1 MSATPPPSVAS
12 RRPGA
17 LLRSFEPFDRLS
29 EERAA
34 ELEPL
39 LEARRYRLG
48 QTLMRQD
55 VMPEGL
61 LFLLRGELRSL
72 GPDPMGQGLR
82 TLERPGPG
90 SLHGWAGLLR
100 GSPCEHLRATE
111 EVEALLL
118 PAAAFADLLRGHPT
132 LIQWFQEALNLPELH
147 VVLLAL
153 AERDPGW
160 MPLLQAGPQAVEG
173 VRVASQPPGVP
184 GGDDKL
190 ALPPGY
196 RWFISSG
203 GPLASAWRE
212 HPLSERGATEPW
224 LRLLG
229 FPDRDPAEHDPF
241 LELGDDDRD
250 SGGPAEWVDA
260 RVVGEMVEGYSASPE
275 PPAPRAPGRAS
286 ALVLSRASGA
296 RDIPI
301 AVCRSLADYF
311 GVPINGDALR
321 DQVDAVLR
329 RQDQLSLV
337 NLGQIL
343 DSLGLRVM
351 LSRVPHDRLHRVA
364 TPAVVMQNGHIGVVD
379 SVEADGVVRLL
390 EAELGR
396 LRVPSADLVTDD
408 GGLVEL
414 LLFERK
420 SDAKEQTFN
429 WSWYWPFL
437 RKHRRA
443 LVEVLFASAAINVL
457 MLATPFGFRL
467 LLDTARQSNIGSLV
481 SIASVMLGAALG
493 VGLFRTLRSYIFTE
507 TANRID
513 QEAKSLIL
521 DQMVRLPQG
530 FFDSRPVGQVTFY
543 FNQLD
548 RLREFLIGQ
557 SLPLLIDTL
566 FSFLYIAILLSI
578 NPLLTLVVLSTL
590 PLMVALT
597 VLSNPL
603 VYSQIKRSM
612 AESMR
617 THSYL
622 TEAITGIQTIK
633 SQNAE
638 LKTRWEF
645 QNRYARYLGED
656 FKLRITRETISNLG
670 TFIGQL
676 NGVLVIAV
684 GMWLVIRQDM
694 TIGDI
699 IAFRILDSYITNPL
713 VKLAGTWQQ
722 FQISRQQMRMV
733 ADVVDRT
740 PEQSAEEALNIPMP
754 PLEGL
759 VQFVD
764 VGFRYSDDGPMS
776 LQGINLEIPA
786 GSFVG
791 LVGGSGSGK
800 STLLKLLPRFY
811 RPQEGRV
818 LIDGLDINKLELYS
832 LRRQL
837 GVVPQDSLLFD
848 GTIRENLQM
857 VKPDATADEMI
868 RAARIAC
875 AHDFIMAM
883 PKGYNSSVGERGA
896 GLSGGQ
902 RQRLALAR
910 AVLQNPRMLILDE
923 ATSSLD
929 ARTERQVCINLFE
942 AFRGRTVFFITHR
955 LSTVRPADFIALMD
969 RGAVMEVGS
978 HKQLMARQGWYYALY
993 ESQNQEGV
1001 T

>member
-1 MSATPPPSVAS
+1 MAS
-12 RRPGA
+12 RQPGA
-17 LLRSFEPFDRLS
+17 LLRSFVPFDRLS
-29 EERAA
+29 EETAA
-34 ELEPL
+34 KLEPL
-39 LEARRYRLG
+39 LQARRYRLG
-48 QTLMRQD
+48 QTLMRPD

-61 LFLLRGELRSL
+61 LFLVRGALRSL
-72 GPDPMGQGLR
+72 GPDPVGQGLR
-82 TLERPGPG
+82 TLERPASG

-100 GSPCEHLRATE
+100 GQPCEHLRATE

-118 PAAAFADLLRGHPT
+118 PAAAFADLLQGHPT
-132 LIQWFQEALNLPELH
+132 LTQWFQEALNLPELH
-147 VVLLAL
+147 TLLLAL

-160 MPLLQAGPQAVEG
+160 LPLLQAGPQALEG
-173 VRVASQPPGVP
+173 VRVVSQPAGSP
-184 GGDDKL
+184 GGGDGL
-190 ALPPGY
+190 ALPPDY

-212 HPLSERGATEPW
+212 HPLSERGTTEPW
-224 LRLLG
+224 LRLVG

-241 LELGDDDRD
+241 LELGDNN
-250 SGGPAEWVDA
+250 SEAVQPAEWVEA
-260 RVVGEMVEGYSASPE
+260 GVVGEMEGYSASPE

-286 ALVLSRASGA
+286 VLELSRASGA
-296 RDIPI
+296 REIPI
-301 AVCRSLADYF
+301 AVCRSLARYF

-329 RQDQLSLV
+329 RQEQLSLV

-343 DSLGLRVM
+343 DALGLRVM

-364 TPAVVMQNGHIGVVD
+364 TPAVLMQNGHIGVVD
-379 SVEADGVVRLL
+379 GVDADGVVRLL
-390 EAELGR
+390 EAELGL
-396 LRVPSADLVTDD
+396 LRVPSADLVTHD

-414 LLFERK
+414 LLLERK

-429 WSWYWPFL
+429 WSWYWPLL

-443 LVEVLFASAAINVL
+443 LVEVLLASAAINLL
-457 MLATPFGFRL
+457 MLATPLGFRL
-467 LLDTARQSNIGSLV
+467 LLDTASQSNIGSLV
-481 SIASVMLGAALG
+481 SIAAVMLLAALG
-493 VGLFRTLRSYIFTE
+493 VGLIRTLRSYIFTE

-513 QEAKSLIL
+513 QEAKTLIL

-566 FSFLYIAILLSI
+566 FSLLYVAILLSI
-578 NPLLTLVVLSTL
+578 SPLLTLVVLSTL

-597 VLSNPL
+597 LLSNPL

-617 THSYL
+617 THAYL

-638 LKTRWEF
+638 TKTRWEF

-670 TFIGQL
+670 AFIGQL

-684 GMWLVIRQDM
+684 GIWLVIEQRI

-699 IAFRILDSYITNPL
+699 IAFRILDSYITSPL
-713 VKLAGTWQQ
+713 AKLAGTWQQ
-722 FQISRQQMRMV
+722 FQVSRQQMRMV

-764 VGFRYSDDGPMS
+764 VGFRYGDDGPMS
-776 LQGINLEIPA
+776 VQGVNLEIPA

-811 RPQEGRV
+811 RPLEGRV

-832 LRRQL
+832 LRRQI

-848 GTIRENLQM
+848 GTIRDNLLM
-857 VKPDATADEMI
+857 VKPDATADELI

-875 AHDFIMAM
+875 AHDFIMEM

-923 ATSSLD
+923 ATSALD

-955 LSTVRPADFIALMD
+955 LSTVRPADFIVLMD

-978 HKQLMARQGWYYALY
+978 HKQLMGSRGWYYALY